1 MSFKSE
7 YMKAM
12 DRKGIKYTD
21 VDEFRVR
28 VSYSGDN
35 TNKIDVNVIFDKDG
49 EGLVALRCW
58 SFGKVP
64 EGKRGALLEACN
76 KLNSDYRWVKFYID
90 DDGDIATSL
99 DAVIDIDT
107 VGPEVIQ
114 LVSRMVSIYDG
125 AYPTL
130 MKATWA

>member
-1 MSFKSE
+1 M
-7 YMKAM
+7 
-12 DRKGIKYTD
+12 
-21 VDEFRVR
+21 
-28 VSYSGDN
+28 
-35 TNKIDVNVIFDKDG
+35 NVIFDKDG

>member
-35 TNKIDVNVIFDKDG
+35 TNKIDINVIFDKDG

-64 EGKRGALLEACN
+64 DGKRIQMLEACN
-76 KLNSDYRWVKFYID
+76 SLNNEYRWVKFYID
-90 DDGDIATSL
+90 DDGDIAASL
-99 DAVIDIDT
+99 DAVIDIST
-107 VGPEVIQ
+107 VGAECIQ
-114 LVSRMVSIYDG
+114 LVSRMVSIYDK
-125 AYPTL
+125 AYPKL
-130 MKATWA
+130 MKEVWS

>member
-1 MSFKSE
+1 MS
-7 YMKAM
+7 
-12 DRKGIKYTD
+12 
-21 VDEFRVR
+21 
-28 VSYSGDN
+28 
-35 TNKIDVNVIFDKDG
+35 
-49 EGLVALRCW
+49 
-58 SFGKVP
+58 
-64 EGKRGALLEACN
+64 
-76 KLNSDYRWVKFYID
+76 
-90 DDGDIATSL
+90 IATSL